1 MSFRNST
8 LLASSLAVLLL
19 SGCTVGPKYQR
30 PQVPVPPSYRGGAG
44 VNSTPANA
52 SATAASLGA
61 EKWSTVF
68 QDPIL
73 QKLISEAITNNYDI
87 RIAAQRILEEQD
99 QLGVTRAQEYPT
111 LSGGASYDAVGL
123 PASISKA
130 LSGNNNNS
138 NNSNSGRRN
147 IYAGGLSLSAAWN
160 LDFWGYYRSQTAAAR
175 DQLLASTWARRM
187 TIDTVVENVATAYFQ
202 LRTLDAELAITRQT
216 VAARKNSLQL
226 TQTLERGGSG
236 TLEDVRQAQ
245 ESLYQATAEIPDLER
260 QIAQQEDALSILLG
274 RNPGPILRGHLS
286 SVDWPDPVQVPAGL
300 PLQLLERRPDIE
312 EAEAQ
317 LRADNANVRVARARF
332 FPQLSITGNGG
343 TDSSQFKQLFDS
355 GNILWYVTGSLT
367 QNIFDAGSLR
377 NNLHLTQA
385 EKQQQ
390 VLTYAQTIQKA
401 FQNVSDSLIALR
413 RYREYRA
420 QEEKY
425 VAAAK
430 DATRL
435 ARMRYKGGATS
446 YLEVLTNDTTYYQ
459 AQISLLTAREQEA
472 LSFVQLYSAL
482 GGGWQ

>member
-1 MSFRNST
+1 MSFRHST

-19 SGCTVGPKYQR
+19 AGCTVGPKYQR
-30 PQVPVPPSYRGGAG
+30 PQVPVPPSYRGGAV
-44 VNSTPANA
+44 VNSTPADA
-52 SATAASLGA
+52 KATAASLGA

-68 QDPIL
+68 QDPVL

-99 QLGVTRAQEYPT
+99 QLGITRAQEYPT
-111 LSGGASYDAVGL
+111 LSGGASYNTIGL

-130 LSGNNNNS
+130 LGGNNNNS
-138 NNSNSGRRN
+138 NTGRKN

-245 ESLYQATAEIPDLER
+245 ESLYQATAQIPDLER
-260 QIAQQEDALSILLG
+260 QIAQEEDALSILLG
-274 RNPGPILRGHLS
+274 RNPGPVLRGNLS
-286 SVDWPDPVQVPAGL
+286 SVDWPDPHQVPAGL

-317 LRADNANVRVARARF
+317 LRADNANVDVARARF

-343 TDSSQFKQLFDS
+343 TDSSQFKQLFDGS
-355 GNILWYVTGSLT
+355 NILWYVTGSLT
-367 QNIFDAGSLR
+367 QSIFDAGSLR

-390 VLTYAQTIQKA
+390 VLTYSQTIQKA
-401 FQNVSDSLIALR
+401 FQNVSDSLIALH

-446 YLEVLTNDTTYYQ
+446 YLEVLTNDITYYQ

-472 LSFVQLYSAL
+472 ISFVQLYSAL